1 MVGKDSLRWWI
12 QSDGS
17 GQRHV
22 ASDTRIVIHTVL
34 GHCVHWIQVRK
45 ASDERHGRGTLVDVD
60 DGVITVECVTSLSVT
75 VIIGP
80 KSYSVLLHPAQGWL
94 SANDM
99 GFFVS
104 TKISGRANAFV

>member
-1 MVGKDSLRWWI
+1 
-12 QSDGS
+12 
-17 GQRHV
+17 
-22 ASDTRIVIHTVL
+22 VICTVP
-34 GHCVHWIQVRK
+34 GHFVHWIQLRK
-45 ASDERHGRGTLVDVD
+45 ASDERHGWGTFVDVD
-60 DGVITVECVTSLSVT
+60 DGVITVEYLTRLAVT

-94 SANDM
+94 SANGM